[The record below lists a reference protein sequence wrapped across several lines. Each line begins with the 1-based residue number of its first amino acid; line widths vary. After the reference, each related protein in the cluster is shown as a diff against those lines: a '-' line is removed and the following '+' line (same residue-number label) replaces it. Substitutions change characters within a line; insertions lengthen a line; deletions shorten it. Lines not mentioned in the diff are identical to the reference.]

1 MHLEFH
7 MKLFF
12 ASPFIPAKNVRYFVT
27 SKLETGRWAP
37 RPFDEDQP
45 CQRSAGK
52 HETVIS
58 SAWSECIHSA
68 LKLMTVLQKWR
79 ISSRGLNL
87 TPPPPSQKKNKQST
101 WMVIFGH
108 LFATSL
114 MAFHQHPR
122 PHLLHPK
129 KPWTSRTRRGRLCG
143 QFSFGSMFLF
153 RWEIHKSVPFRR
165 FMLLR
170 RCTVTILLG
179 HIKYINSLYV
189 I

>member
-1 MHLEFH
+1 MHVLLMHLEFH

-27 SKLETGRWAP
+27 SKSETGRWAP

-52 HETVIS
+52 HDTVIS

-87 TPPPPSQKKNKQST
+87 TPPHLKKKNKQPT

-114 MAFHQHPR
+114 IGSTVIRSINTPGPIFCIPKSLGLQGLDAAAFVDNSHWIDVFVSLGDTQV
-122 PHLLHPK
+122 
-129 KPWTSRTRRGRLCG
+129 G
-143 QFSFGSMFLF
+143 
-153 RWEIHKSVPFRR
+153 
-165 FMLLR
+165 
-170 RCTVTILLG
+170 TIQAV
-179 HIKYINSLYV
+179 HAAKEMY
-189 I
+189 